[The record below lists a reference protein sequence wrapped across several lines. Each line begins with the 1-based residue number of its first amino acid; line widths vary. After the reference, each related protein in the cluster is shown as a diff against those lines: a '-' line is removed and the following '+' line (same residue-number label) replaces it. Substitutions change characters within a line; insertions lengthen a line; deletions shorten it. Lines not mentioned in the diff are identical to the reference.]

1 MSDTA
6 SIAHRERA
14 GVSESAQP
22 SLSATSVDALLDAL
36 ASDEPL
42 PASGTAAALVAAM
55 AAGLVSKV
63 ARVSREWEDGQG
75 VAAQARALRVRLA
88 LLATAD
94 TEAYG
99 AALAAMRLPRRL
111 PQEQRDAILGRS
123 LERAADVPLA
133 IADAAADVAEL
144 AAAAAADLTLFGAD
158 FKGAKNAQGQVT
170 PNLLFRGL
178 TAGDKAGPLM
188 SQFWYQ
194 PCFFGANEINQKI
207 RTVKTV
213 ADGCANYMTDFNSWL
228 AVQNGVNPTQTDIF
242 DPLARY
248 MRNGRDLGVP
258 MALLPAR
265 DRSDD
270 PDGDGAPADLHRRV
284 LQRLPAERC
293 RR

>member
-1 MSDTA
+1 MSEA
-6 SIAHRERA
+6 PQS
-14 GVSESAQP
+14 
-22 SLSATSVDALLDAL
+22 SLNDVSVDALLDAL

-144 AAAAAADLTLFGAD
+144 AATAAANGRPRLVPDAIAAAELADGAARAAALLVGVNLATGPGDARTLLA
-158 FKGAKNAQGQVT
+158 A
-170 PNLLFRGL
+170 
-178 TAGDKAGPLM
+178 
-188 SQFWYQ
+188 
-194 PCFFGANEINQKI
+194 E
-207 RTVKTV
+207 TV
-213 ADGCANYMTDFNSWL
+213 ARASS
-228 AVQNGVNPTQTDIF
+228 
-242 DPLARY
+242 ART
-248 MRNGRDLGVP
+248 R
-258 MALLPAR
+258 ALEA
-265 DRSDD
+265 S
-270 PDGDGAPADLHRRV
+270 
-284 LQRLPAERC
+284 
-293 RR
+293 